1 VADAVYIA
9 VEGVIGVGKTT
20 LARLLQPEFDA
31 HLALEEFEENPFL
44 RPFYKDP
51 VAYAFK
57 SQVWFMLNRF
67 EQQKRLIQPL
77 LGRQNIVG
85 DSTFAKNYIFARVT
99 LQGDEFEMYRH
110 LHGIL
115 ADKTSAPNLVVL
127 LTADTSRLLER
138 IARRDRSYE
147 STITADYLDRLRGA
161 YDDFFLDHP
170 GVPVLEIDTNDLNPL
185 EEEDHRREVIA
196 RVRAALAQS

>member
-1 VADAVYIA
+1 MADAVYIA

-31 HLALEEFEENPFL
+31 HLALEEFDENPFL
-44 RPFYKDP
+44 RPFYRDP
-51 VAYAFK
+51 VAFAFK

-77 LGRQNIVG
+77 LGKQNIVG

-110 LHGIL
+110 LHSVL
-115 ADKTSAPNLVVL
+115 ADKTTTPDLVVL
-127 LTADTSRLLER
+127 LTADTPRLMER
-138 IARRDRSYE
+138 IARRGRSYE
-147 STITADYLDRLRGA
+147 STITADYLDRLRTA

-170 GVPVLEIDTNDLNPL
+170 GVPVLEINTNHLNPL
-185 EEEDHRREVIA
+185 EEEDHRRDVIA
-196 RVRAALAQS
+196 RVRAALAQ

>member
-1 VADAVYIA
+1 MATPVYIA

-20 LARLLQPEFDA
+20 LARLLQPEFEA

-44 RPFYKDP
+44 RPFYRDP

-57 SQVWFMLNRF
+57 SQIWFMLNRY

-77 LGRQNIVG
+77 LGKQNIVG

-99 LQGDEFEMYRH
+99 LQGDEFDLYRH
-110 LHGIL
+110 VHGIL
-115 ADKTSAPNLVVL
+115 ADKTSAPDLVVL
-127 LTADTSRLLER
+127 LTADTPCLLER
-138 IARRDRSYE
+138 IARRGRGYE
-147 STITADYLDRLRGA
+147 STITADYLDRLRAA

-170 GVPVLEIDTNDLNPL
+170 GVPVLEIDTNHLNPL
-185 EEEDHRREVIA
+185 DQETHRREVIE
-196 RVRAALAQS
+196 RVHVALGR